1 MSLLS
6 LVGVVHRVLVSTQ
19 TIRRS
24 IMALTVNTN
33 VSAMR
38 AAAAL
43 TRTQGSLSQT
53 LQRVST
59 GLRVTKAADDA
70 AGSAVAMNL
79 STQARS
85 GRQAIRNANDGIS
98 VIQTAE
104 AASKEVLNILD
115 RMRELAVQ
123 SASETLDDG
132 ERDYIDDEFEALSEE
147 VQRIAKATEF
157 NDLALADGTT
167 ASLTVQVGVTSGTE
181 SEVAITLG
189 DLTSSTLGVATG
201 DIDLTAATA
210 AQSAID
216 TIDTAIDSVNSIRAD
231 YGSTQNRL
239 DSSIGNMTAYVESLS
254 AAASQIMDADY
265 AHETS
270 EMTRLQVMQQAG
282 VAALAQA
289 KGINQSVVS
298 LLN

>member
-1 MSLLS
+1 MS
-6 LVGVVHRVLVSTQ
+6 
-19 TIRRS
+19 
-24 IMALTVNTN
+24 LTVNTN

-123 SASETLDDG
+123 SASETLADD
-132 ERDYIDDEFEALSEE
+132 ERDYIGDEFEQLSAE
-147 VQRIAKATEF
+147 VERIAQATEF
-157 NDLALADGTT
+157 NDLALGDGTNP
-167 ASLTVQVGVTSGTE
+167 SLTVQVGVTSGTE
-181 SEVAITLG
+181 SEVSITLG
-189 DLTSSTLGVATG
+189 DLTVSSLGVATA
-201 DIDLTAATA
+201 DIDMTAATA

-289 KGINQSVVS
+289 KGLNQSVVS

>member
-1 MSLLS
+1 
-6 LVGVVHRVLVSTQ
+6 
-19 TIRRS
+19 
-24 IMALTVNTN
+24 MALTVNTN

-38 AAAAL
+38 ASAAL

-53 LQRVST
+53 LQRAST

-167 ASLTVQVGVTSGTE
+167 TSLTVQVGVTSGTE

-239 DSSIGNMTAYVESLS
+239 DSSIGNMTTYVESLS
-254 AAASQIMDADY
+254 AASSQIMDADY

-289 KGINQSVVS
+289 KGLNQSVVS

>member
-1 MSLLS
+1 MS
-6 LVGVVHRVLVSTQ
+6 
-19 TIRRS
+19 
-24 IMALTVNTN
+24 LTVNTN
-33 VSAMR
+33 LSAMR
-38 AAAAL
+38 AANAL
-43 TRTQGSLSQT
+43 TISQGQLSQT
-53 LQRVST
+53 LARVSS

-85 GRQAIRNANDGIS
+85 GRQAVRNANDGVS

-123 SASETLDDG
+123 SSSETLDDG
-132 ERDYIDDEFEALSEE
+132 ERSYIDDEFEQLSNE
-147 VQRIAKATEF
+147 VERIAQATEF
-157 NDLALADGTT
+157 NDIALADGTNS
-167 ASLTVQVGVTSGTE
+167 ALTVQVGVTSGTE
-181 SEVAITLG
+181 SEVSITLG
-189 DLTSSTLGVATG
+189 DLTASTLGVGTG
-201 DIDLTAATA
+201 DVDLTAATS
-210 AQSAID
+210 AQTAID
-216 TIDTAIDSVNSIRAD
+216 TIDTAIDSVNSVRAD
-231 YGSTQNRL
+231 YGSVQNRL
-239 DSSIGNMTAYVESLS
+239 DSSIANMTAYVESLT

-289 KGINQSVVS
+289 KSVNQSVIS
-298 LLN
+298 LLG

>member
-1 MSLLS
+1 MS
-6 LVGVVHRVLVSTQ
+6 
-19 TIRRS
+19 
-24 IMALTVNTN
+24 LTVNTN
-33 VSAMR
+33 LSAMS
-38 AAAAL
+38 AASSL
-43 TRTQGSLSQT
+43 NVSQGKLSQT
-53 LQRVST
+53 LARISS

-79 STQARS
+79 KSTARS
-85 GRQAIRNANDGIS
+85 GRQAIRNSNDGIS

-104 AASKEVLNILD
+104 AATKEVLNILD

-123 SASETLDDG
+123 SSSETLATD
-132 ERDYIDDEFEALSEE
+132 ERGYIDDEFDDLSSE
-147 VQRIAKATEF
+147 VERIAQATEF
-157 NDLALADGTT
+157 NDLALADGSNTT
-167 ASLTVQVGVTSGTE
+167 LTVQVGVTSGTE
-181 SEVAITLG
+181 SEVDITLG
-189 DLTSSTLGVATG
+189 DLTASNLGVETAS
-201 DIDLTAATA
+201 IDLSTAAT

-216 TIDTAIDSVNSIRAD
+216 DIDTAIDSVNSIRAD
-231 YGSTQNRL
+231 YGSVQNRL
-239 DSSIGNMTAYVESLS
+239 DSAINNMTTYVESLS

-298 LLN
+298 LLQ